1 LFSQGQH
8 RESRDLAR
16 SDLPI
21 VREGEIAEKTV
32 GRTPERSGRAWTLR
46 GREKEKVLVERP
58 CSQRGRLASS
68 GIRARLWSSL
78 CSGNREKQT

>member
-1 LFSQGQH
+1 VGLAIF
-8 RESRDLAR
+8 AR

-46 GREKEKVLVERP
+46 GREKEKVLVE
-58 CSQRGRLASS
+58 
-68 GIRARLWSSL
+68 
-78 CSGNREKQT
+78 

>member
-1 LFSQGQH
+1 VSRNSPRLTFDH
-8 RESRDLAR
+8 RDFGVCFPRDSTVGLAIFAR

-46 GREKEKVLVERP
+46 GREKEKVLVE
-58 CSQRGRLASS
+58 
-68 GIRARLWSSL
+68 
-78 CSGNREKQT
+78 